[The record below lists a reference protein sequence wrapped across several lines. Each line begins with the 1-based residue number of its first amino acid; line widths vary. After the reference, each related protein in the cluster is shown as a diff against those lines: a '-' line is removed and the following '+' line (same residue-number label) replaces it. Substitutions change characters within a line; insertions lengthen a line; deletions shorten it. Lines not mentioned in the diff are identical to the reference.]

1 MGSGRSYTAEF
12 KNQAVELADRLGST
26 SKAAKQLGISDVNIH
41 VWRKKQS
48 IGSGTAAHAQQLNS
62 VEQDELKRLRK
73 EVLELKQ
80 VNMILKSAAA
90 FFSQDHLKK
99 NMI

>member
-12 KNQAVELADRLGST
+12 KKQAVELANRLGST
-26 SKAAKQLGISDVNIH
+26 SKAAKQLGIPDVNIH

-48 IGSGTAAHAQQLNS
+48 MADGTSTQAQMNS
-62 VEQDELKRLRK
+62 DEQDEIKRLRK
-73 EVLELKQ
+73 ELLELKQ
-80 VNMILKSAAA
+80 VNIILKSAAA

-99 NMI
+99 NMS